1 MFSGL
6 LPGSDSK
13 EKEEEKKPITG
24 SIDTKGSFAVALP
37 TMSDN
42 ATDYGNTD
50 METVTTEAEKSS
62 QSKENCLVLDK
73 TKEPLKSDVAL
84 IESGNFKDL
93 IQKSLGKASVD
104 CEGRCGWAKD
114 AANTAYYDKLG
125 FYNLCTP
132 NRESEKEQTLISE
145 EGEEKIAAGK
155 LKYGMDLLD
164 TETKELPDLLNK
176 FFSEYDS
183 NDTIVPLLT
192 ELGNYLTNDIDYNVK
207 YDEIMALEDNGT
219 KVFDTTQLNNQD
231 DEATKVHK
239 MLFCFAWQYSGA
251 EDEVKGG
258 MQTNA
263 IVEGNSTQPSGKYR
277 KYIISAM
284 CIMGFIYFTLV
295 LFEAFRLFIGTTNRI
310 LDARAVYL
318 HTTGENEISEDQN
331 YLNYFYAFFTVMYQ
345 SGAGTLLKVLNDY
358 QELAILK
365 AKDILNVVAT
375 QTGRAAYDRC
385 QQGWF
390 SCINGYFTGATQ
402 HEALETARIVTDTE
416 IHTAYIKSIKEIKLS
431 FNSIVADANF
441 ATTGFVTG
449 INGLITCSV
458 IMGNQINPEIYTITH
473 VTASVASL
481 QSSYLTSPVWALGAI
496 SSNFGILFAPN
507 ALKDV
512 PSQGSSSDVPP
523 PPPGQLSDIMSPNSD
538 VPPPPPLLTD
548 GYNQTERDA
557 ASGLLGFGKG
567 GKKNPRFFSL
577 LMGGKRKT
585 GKRKT
590 ARKTVKR
597 KKRKQKG
604 KTKRRKTIKRKNKRK
619 TKRRN

>member
-1 MFSGL
+1 MDFLGF
-6 LPGSDSK
+6 GSDSK
-13 EKEEEKKPITG
+13 DKKEEKEEEKNTISG
-24 SIDTKGSFAVALP
+24 IDTKGPFAVA
-37 TMSDN
+37 TMSD
-42 ATDYGNTD
+42 DG
-50 METVTTEAEKSS
+50 VTTQPDESTIADNSS
-62 QSKENCLVLDK
+62 QPKENCLVLDK
-73 TKEPLKSDVAL
+73 TKEPLKSDVGL

-93 IQKSLGKASVD
+93 IQKSLGKSSVD
-104 CEGRCGWAKD
+104 SEGRSGWAKD

-132 NRESEKEQTLISE
+132 NREKEQTFISE
-145 EGEEKIAAGK
+145 KGEEKIDAGK

-164 TETKELPDLLNK
+164 TETKELPGLLNK
-176 FFSEYDS
+176 YFSEYDS

-192 ELGNYLTNDIDYNVK
+192 ELGNYLSNDIDYNVK
-207 YDEIMALEDNGT
+207 YDEIMALEDNGV

-251 EDEVKGG
+251 EDELKGG
-258 MQTNA
+258 MIPTNA
-263 IVEGNSTQPSGKYR
+263 IVEGNLTQPSGKYR

-284 CIMGFIYFTLV
+284 CIMGFIYFTFV

-318 HTTGENEISEDQN
+318 HTTGEDEIPNNLADHN
-331 YLNYFYAFFTVMYQ
+331 YLNYFYSFFTVMYQ
-345 SGAGTLLKVLNDY
+345 SGAGTLIQVLESY

-365 AKDILNVVAT
+365 AKNILNVVAT
-375 QTGRAAYDRC
+375 ETGRTAYDRC

-402 HEALETARIVTDTE
+402 DEALATARIVTDTE
-416 IHTAYIKSIKEIKLS
+416 VHTAYIKSIEEIKLS

-512 PSQGSSSDVPP
+512 PKQGSSSDVPP
-523 PPPGQLSDIMSPNSD
+523 PPSGQLSVSDMSPNSD
-538 VPPPPPLLTD
+538 IQSETSLLTD
-548 GYNQTERDA
+548 RYNQTERDA
-557 ASGLLGFGKG
+557 ADGLLGLEKG
-567 GKKNPRFFSL
+567 GKKNPRFLSL

-585 GKRKT
+585 GKRKSV
-590 ARKTVKR
+590 RKTVKR